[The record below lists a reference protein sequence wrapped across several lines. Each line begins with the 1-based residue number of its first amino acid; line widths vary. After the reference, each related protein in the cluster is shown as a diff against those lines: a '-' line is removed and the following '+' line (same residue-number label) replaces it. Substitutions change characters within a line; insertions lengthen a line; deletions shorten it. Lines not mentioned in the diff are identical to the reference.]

1 MANFQ
6 RLVKTNRDYLQRVA
20 IYEVP
25 GVGDAGVVHKAA
37 KFSSFNHPHV
47 EA

>member
-6 RLVKTNRDYLQRVA
+6 WLVKTNGDYLQRVA
-20 IYEVP
+20 IDEVP
-25 GVGDAGVVHKAA
+25 GVGDAGVVHKAE
-37 KFSSFNHPHV
+37 KGFSFNHPHV